1 MQNTAN
7 TASNLALSAQQVS
20 DINHLLVKSSEK
32 LVAIY
37 HDYIAGN
44 FDIKVQTKADSSPVT
59 YADITL
65 HKVICDGLADITPD
79 IFCLSEESED
89 EVQNRQ
95 SIETLWLLDPV
106 DGTRAFID
114 KTGEF
119 TTNLALVHEKKVL
132 ASWLVV
138 PTQQQLYYFLNESF
152 LDVADSGLYAMD
164 MVTKKITTVSISPK
178 PLPAIA
184 QENARIKVGLSRSAQ
199 MQDYNPFLQALEK
212 AYDCKTEI
220 VQASSAY
227 KFVQMLRGE
236 IDVYVRAYPTC
247 EWDTAAGQ
255 GMIESLGGQL
265 INFRG
270 NPFLY
275 NSRNTLKNGGFVCF
289 KHADDRENILA
300 TCQALV
306 EED

>member
-7 TASNLALSAQQVS
+7 TVTNLALSSQQVN

-59 YADITL
+59 YADMTL

-79 IFCLSEESED
+79 IFCLSEESEH
-89 EVQNRQ
+89 EEQNRQ
-95 SIETLWLLDPV
+95 ALSTLWLLDPV
-106 DGTRAFID
+106 DGTRAFIG

-152 LDVADSGLYAMD
+152 LDAADSGLYAMD
-164 MVTKKITTVSISPK
+164 MATKKVTKLDLVPA
-178 PLPAIA
+178 PLERVVEA
-184 QENARIKVGLSRSAQ
+184 QDSIKVGLSRSAQ
-199 MQDYNPFLQALEK
+199 MQDYNPFLEALEK

-275 NSRNTLKNGGFVCF
+275 NSRSTLKNGGFVCF
-289 KHADDRENILA
+289 KHADDRANILA
-300 TCQALV
+300 ACQTLV